1 MAIASGAGRAEIG
14 SAQVSRWPE
23 HLYVVRIVQGP
34 RRVKTGNVDKINKLQ
49 KCLKNTIYFTL
60 MLFFKNSRPAARTK
74 QINLTI

>member
-49 KCLKNTIYFTL
+49 KCLKIPSYFTL
-60 MLFFKNSRPAARTK
+60 M
-74 QINLTI
+74 